1 VYILYTIFI
10 FCDTIIAENVY
21 PCPDITA
28 LLSDAEC
35 MSFFGNEE
43 SHRHIIRWSGLDHMG
58 GSPKHKTPPKS
69 RKEQS
74 MTKYSGIFESPFGPI
89 SILCSDSFILEIS
102 WLKERD
108 ISIPENRHSLVHNAI
123 AQLSEYFS
131 GKRNSFDLPLFI
143 DDPMLLDDPVLI
155 TDPVFISD
163 PEYKSFS
170 GTPFQRK
177 VWKAL
182 CDIPYGETETYG
194 QLAGRI
200 GCPGGARAVGS
211 ANAKNPVSIVIPC
224 HRVIASGGRPGE
236 ISQKNLGG
244 YSAFG
249 SGPKSQRSLSLKQK
263 LLELEIKNKQE

>member
-1 VYILYTIFI
+1 
-10 FCDTIIAENVY
+10 
-21 PCPDITA
+21 
-28 LLSDAEC
+28 
-35 MSFFGNEE
+35 
-43 SHRHIIRWSGLDHMG
+43 MG

-69 RKEQS
+69 RKEPS

-89 SILCSDSFILEIS
+89 IILCSDSFILEIS
-102 WLKERD
+102 WLKKKD
-108 ISIPENRHSLVHNAI
+108 ISIPENHHSLIHDSI
-123 AQLSEYFS
+123 AQLDEYFS
-131 GKRNSFDLPLFI
+131 GKRSSFDLPLFI
-143 DDPMLLDDPVLI
+143 DDPMLLNDSVLI
-155 TDPVFISD
+155 NDPVFINYS
-163 PEYKSFS
+163 EYKSFS

-249 SGPKSQRSLSLKQK
+249 IGPKSQRSLSLKQK
-263 LLELEIKNKQE
+263 LLELESKNKKG

>member
-1 VYILYTIFI
+1 
-10 FCDTIIAENVY
+10 
-21 PCPDITA
+21 
-28 LLSDAEC
+28 
-35 MSFFGNEE
+35 
-43 SHRHIIRWSGLDHMG
+43 
-58 GSPKHKTPPKS
+58 
-69 RKEQS
+69 

-102 WLKERD
+102 WLKEKD
-108 ISIPENRHSLVHNAI
+108 ISITENRHSLVHNAI

-131 GKRNSFDLPLFI
+131 GKRSSFDLPLFI
-143 DDPMLLDDPVLI
+143 DDPVLI
-155 TDPVFISD
+155 DDPVFINDS
-163 PEYKSFS
+163 EYKSFS